1 MCLCVARCVCACVCV
16 CVCVSVAGVS
26 LTLNCLCD
34 VADMVRSNR
43 LHVSYMNTHTHTHHI
58 TSHHITHGADRTKV
72 SMQDNPAYITIN
84 DSSMQRL

>member
-1 MCLCVARCVCACVCV
+1 MCVVCVMCVCV
-16 CVCVSVAGVS
+16 RVCVAGVS

-43 LHVSYMNTHTHTHHI
+43 LHVSYMNTHTHIHHI

-72 SMQDNPAYITIN
+72 SMQDNPAYITNN
-84 DSSMQRL
+84 DSTPQHL